1 MIKKISYIQNMYA
14 SGTETRIS
22 RNLIPEFNKRGID
35 IIINDCDDECE
46 FILSINGLSQLP
58 HIREISDLHPSKKV
72 ILYVWDL
79 YPWTQYAKDYDWIN
93 AKEIVEIWVPSQEV
107 SLRLNEIY
115 NVPASKTKVV
125 KCYAEF
131 FEDTNNVSSNR
142 DYVYHF
148 ARDYKDPNFEFT
160 NKACDDLNI
169 PYIRST
175 HNLDFEEYKN
185 TVLKSSFLVTE
196 YMEAST
202 GGLTL
207 IEGYYHGKNILISD
221 SIYQGARDYFGDRAY
236 YFKDGDI
243 EDFKA
248 KVKMLWELKED
259 VDLKDR
265 RQFCQQYTIE
275 SMMDRILKNLN
286 SLKWNLSTT

>member
-1 MIKKISYIQNMYA
+1 MVRKISYVQNMYA
-14 SGTETRIS
+14 GGTETRIS
-22 RNLIPEFNKRGID
+22 RNLIPEFNRRGISLV
-35 IIINDCDDECE
+35 INDCDDECE
-46 FILSINGLSQLP
+46 FILSINGLSLLP
-58 HIREISDLHPSKKV
+58 QIKEISDNYPTKKV
-72 ILYVWDL
+72 IVYVWDL
-79 YPWTQYAKDYDWIN
+79 YPWTGYVKGYDWIN
-93 AKEIVEIWVPSQEV
+93 AKEIVEIWVPSNEV

-115 NVPASKTKVV
+115 DVPTSKVKVV

-131 FEDTNNVSSNR
+131 FEDIDNISSNK
-142 DYVYHF
+142 DHVYHF
-148 ARDYKDPNFEFT
+148 ARDYKDPNFKFT
-160 NKACDDLNI
+160 DKACDALNI

-175 HNLDFEEYKN
+175 HNLDFEKYKD
-185 TVLKSSFLVTE
+185 TILRSSFLVTE

-243 EDFKA
+243 EDFKS

-259 VDLKDR
+259 VDLQNRK
-265 RQFCQQYTIE
+265 QFCQQYTIE
-275 SMMDRILKNLN
+275 SMMDRIIEGLNLLK
-286 SLKWNLSTT
+286 